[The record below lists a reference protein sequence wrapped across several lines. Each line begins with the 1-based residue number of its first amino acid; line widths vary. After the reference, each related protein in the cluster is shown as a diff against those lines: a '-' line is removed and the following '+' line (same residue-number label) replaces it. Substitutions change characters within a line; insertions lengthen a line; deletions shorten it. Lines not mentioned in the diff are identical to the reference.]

1 MTSHGAPTDPYR
13 LFFPLGIAIGI
24 AGVAIWPVYYFGLS
38 PDYSGRSHAFVQSTG
53 FVYAFVVGFLLTAIP
68 RFTNTEGPGRAIQFV
83 LAAMLL
89 ISSAAFELRIERIGH
104 VVFLLTHCLLL
115 YLVAVRFVHRR
126 NPPPATFPLI
136 GIGLLTGAL
145 GAVINAGIAWGVFD
159 PKLDLLGKRSLT
171 EGMILLLVLGVGGFL
186 GPRLL
191 GFRQIPDFQK
201 VGALSDETG
210 LSWLERHET
219 AIFVLI
225 GFVMVATLVAEYV
238 FMLRPA
244 AYVRT
249 IIATAI
255 IAIKIR
261 PWQPPA
267 VRSTLAWCVWL
278 SFLFLTIGLWVS
290 VVAPAYRVEFLHIVF
305 IGGFTLLILSV
316 GMRVTLSHGGHS
328 IAAEKRSW
336 PLRIGITAVIIAMM
350 ARAGATFAPNSFFE
364 HLAIAA
370 LLWIAALAVWGYY
383 LIRLLQSDQTKP

>member
-38 PDYSGRSHAFVQSTG
+38 SGYSGRSHAFVQSTG
-53 FVYAFVVGFLLTAIP
+53 FVYAFVIGFLLTAIP
-68 RFTNTEGPGRAIQFV
+68 RFTNTEGPGRPIQFV
-83 LAAMLL
+83 LAGMLL
-89 ISSAAFELRIERIGH
+89 TSSAAFEFRNERIGH
-104 VVFLLTHCLLL
+104 IVFLLTQCLVL
-115 YLVAVRFVHRR
+115 YLVAVRFVRRR

-136 GIGLLTGAL
+136 GMGLLAGAIS
-145 GAVINAGIAWGVFD
+145 AIINMGISWGLLS
-159 PKLDLLGKRSLT
+159 PKLDVLGKRSLT

-191 GFRQIPDFQK
+191 GLRQLPDFPK
-201 VGALSDETG
+201 IGTLSDETG

-219 AIFVLI
+219 AIFVVSGFVLI
-225 GFVMVATLVAEYV
+225 GTLVAEYA
-238 FMLRPA
+238 FLLRPA

-249 IIATAI
+249 IVATTI
-255 IAIKIR
+255 IAAKIR
-261 PWQPPA
+261 PWQLPA

-290 VVAPAYRVEFLHIVF
+290 VVAAAYRVEFLHIVF

-328 IAAEKRSW
+328 LAAEKRSW
-336 PLRIGITAVIIAMM
+336 PLRIGIIAVIIAML
-350 ARAGATFAPNSFFE
+350 ARVGATFAPNSFFE

-383 LIRLLQSDQTKP
+383 LVRLLQSDQGKP